1 MNQRDAYAP
10 LDYLKK
16 YILQKP
22 IYLSTR
28 GSHKTLT
35 KNIPVLPP
43 PPPPKKINIES
54 NRSIVS
60 CNQQKNC
67 DKSIF
72 LCYSSFDTFSI
83 RISHR

>member
-1 MNQRDAYAP
+1 MFNHFRKYVIDAMAKNKKRNKSNKQMNQRDAYAP

-35 KNIPVLPP
+35 KNIPLLLPP
-43 PPPPKKINIES
+43 LKKKI
-54 NRSIVS
+54 
-60 CNQQKNC
+60 K
-67 DKSIF
+67 
-72 LCYSSFDTFSI
+72 
-83 RISHR
+83 